1 LSGKQAFLLFF
12 LKSQVGLSMPNAKLI
27 IFGNPKGSTA
37 FMLADV
43 NFSMDLPLKI
53 VVRKNNSKTEL
64 VYQTMEELEPDT
76 RVLASVTL

>member
-1 LSGKQAFLLFF
+1 M
-12 LKSQVGLSMPNAKLI
+12 GLSMPNAKLI